1 MRFDMGYEGP
11 ERRIH
16 RILVTRN
23 TEYHMR
29 RRTCVRVRDRQS
41 GRWLDEHRVTNLMM
55 SGCFAFGFDGG
66 DVNLSDIPDLGE
78 CVFFNDNGIDII
90 TSPVLSVERSPK
102 EIVRQQ
108 YPPTMDEY
116 C

>member
-1 MRFDMGYEGP
+1 MGYEGP

-29 RRTCVRVRDRQS
+29 RRTCVRVRDRRS

-55 SGCFAFGFDGG
+55 SGCFAFGYNSGEI
-66 DVNLSDIPDLGE
+66 NLSDVPDLGE
-78 CVFFNDNGIDII
+78 CVFFNYDGVDII
-90 TSPVLSVERSPK
+90 TSPVLSVERPAK
-102 EIVRQQ
+102 DMVLAH
-108 YPPTMDEY
+108 YPPPMTEY